1 MENLQFDPQTEIN
14 TSLVVCTLPNGNK
27 TVNIKKGKRRDRVLI
42 ASAEKLGVD
51 TYDIPA
57 DEQDAKK

>member
-1 MENLQFDPQTEIN
+1 MEKLEFDPQTEIN
-14 TSLVVCTLPNGNK
+14 TSLVICILPNGNK

-51 TYDIPA
+51 TFDIPS
-57 DEQDAKK
+57 DEQPVKA